1 MKHTKFVLA
10 ALAAMSL
17 TMPAC
22 GGDTKKEEKKT
33 ETKTEKT
40 ETKTETKEVTAP
52 DAKPA
57 DRHPALFHLRPGG
70 PWDSQARRAVG
81 TN

>member
-52 DAKPA
+52 EKNPEDAKPA
-57 DRHPALFHLRPGG
+57 DAAAGPPPAAPAE
-70 PWDSQARRAVG
+70 PAK
-81 TN
+81 